1 MHLLPYSKY
10 KTDTV
15 RPSYLTRIPF
25 QVTNTAG
32 LEVRGTMN
40 ANAAV
45 TRTIALNQ
53 QVYLKIVDPI
63 WAMVLNEANPSLV
76 TTEYVIFGGS
86 VSELAP
92 VPFIE
97 SPDTIVTLDHPVDA
111 GELLGY
117 PGFFMNESPTEGQP
131 IIHFE
136 IFTDTDIAALQ
147 RGAPLGGESRII
159 RVQGATNLR
168 KGKLRYNSLN
178 DVPQL
183 NTVGEALNS
192 CEVEISVSEK
202 TKVHLIGDPQIDSLE
217 QTTNTKKYTGPVI
230 ENVTKEII
238 GLIHHWL
245 DNNYRCPVVVEV
257 WNTINKQITRTS
269 LIKSNIWHY
278 DDSQLG
284 DSSQKMFVKDFT
296 NYYDIPITRFN
307 EEMSILGYFFS
318 YNTNWKGPVA
328 IGGHFWKPEAKIT
341 IESLVGNAPSTNEQ
355 ESTYQIVRYIAQNEC
370 IGFFDCVN
378 SYDRCI
384 VSFGPCH
391 WTLCLISN
399 GIVEEGELG
408 GYLSYLQNFDL
419 EAFNRSIGF
428 FGIKAEDWNSGFGN
442 GSNIYQSQRKFTGW
456 IKSIGDDFTWKDYPK
471 IVDDVN
477 YFKTWHWF
485 HRFSFA
491 GRTIDGYRRRMYDM
505 TRIRI
510 RDIKTCPWPV
520 NVNVPWPSSLNVT
533 IGDVLIQNKQLPC

>member
-1 MHLLPYSKY
+1 LRCISPVKSHSIEDLLKLSSSIADGSFPIGANNFWHGGIHLPVKEAIVAAAPGRVIAYRMSQDYLTVKEQKAVYYYSNCFALLEHNYCSRENVQFRFYSLYMHLLPYSKY

-32 LEVRGTMN
+32 LEVRGSMN

-147 RGAPLGGESRII
+147 RGAQLGGESRIL

-178 DVPQL
+178 DVPQF
-183 NTVGEALNS
+183 NTVGEALNP
-192 CEVEISVSEK
+192 CEIKISVSEK
-202 TKVHLIGDPQIDSLE
+202 TKVHVIGDPQINSDFIE
-217 QTTNTKKYTGPVI
+217 VQVHEITKVVPLALLTGTRPRRTCRI
-230 ENVTKEII
+230 ESPNLPSV
-238 GLIHHWL
+238 
-245 DNNYRCPVVVEV
+245 
-257 WNTINKQITRTS
+257 
-269 LIKSNIWHY
+269 SNIF
-278 DDSQLG
+278 D
-284 DSSQKMFVKDFT
+284 
-296 NYYDIPITRFN
+296 
-307 EEMSILGYFFS
+307 
-318 YNTNWKGPVA
+318 
-328 IGGHFWKPEAKIT
+328 
-341 IESLVGNAPSTNEQ
+341 
-355 ESTYQIVRYIAQNEC
+355 
-370 IGFFDCVN
+370 GFPLNVN
-378 SYDRCI
+378 SMLAFRWYCDNRGAR
-384 VSFGPCH
+384 VSDPLNDTDDEPARALLTFTVPNN
-391 WTLCLISN
+391 LRR
-399 GIVEEGELG
+399 
-408 GYLSYLQNFDL
+408 SYWILKS
-419 EAFNRSIGF
+419 AFNDLR
-428 FGIKAEDWNSGFGN
+428 IKEHIITANCSAYLAD
-442 GSNIYQSQRKFTGW
+442 
-456 IKSIGDDFTWKDYPK
+456 P
-471 IVDDVN
+471 
-477 YFKTWHWF
+477 
-485 HRFSFA
+485 
-491 GRTIDGYRRRMYDM
+491 
-505 TRIRI
+505 
-510 RDIKTCPWPV
+510 
-520 NVNVPWPSSLNVT
+520 
-533 IGDVLIQNKQLPC
+533 